1 MSEWGECGGRGEG
14 AEGRLWRCGGGEGNA
29 LSRYAAF
36 VPLAILEG
44 GERGQK
50 LFRKKL
56 FITKCGVGLVKES
69 T

>member
-1 MSEWGECGGRGEG
+1 MSGENVEGGERGLR
-14 AEGRLWRCGGGEGNA
+14 GRSWRCGGGEGNA

-56 FITKCGVGLVKES
+56 FITKCGVGLNKES